1 MIIKQGGKMQL
12 QEAIQIVKQRYQ
24 TNTERISDEKGV
36 IDKYGSMFNPKNLDD
51 LTAEDFKSFL
61 LIKNNK
67 HWEGIHRQG
76 NMITSDMEKLKST
89 LKLLLD
95 ESKPIKERIDRI
107 MPKNKP
113 PLIKGLGRSVLTP
126 ILMVVY
132 PDKYA
137 VYNSV
142 VEAGMK
148 GFVIFPQFRNESFAE
163 KYLKINELITN
174 LAKENGLSLWQID
187 EVWWQ
192 GTTWESG
199 KVLPLEEAIEK
210 KQIEEE
216 GFPTE
221 LESQLEEF
229 LISSW
234 EKIPEFNDLE
244 ILQEDE
250 EYIGQQY
257 DTKEVGRI
265 DLLCKNKKTGD
276 FVVIELKR
284 GRESDKVVGQI
295 LRYIGWVKKN
305 LAKDGQKVY
314 GIIITFEG
322 DPDARLKYSLETIK
336 EFVQLKFY
344 KISIAI
350 S

>member
-1 MIIKQGGKMQL
+1 MEL
-12 QEAIQIVKQRYQ
+12 QEAIQIIKQRYQ
-24 TNTERISDEKGV
+24 TDVERINAEKAV
-36 IDKYGSMFNPKNLDD
+36 IEKFGSVFNPTNLDN

-76 NMITSDMEKLKST
+76 NMITSDMEKLKSV

-113 PLIKGLGRSVLTP
+113 PMIKGLGRAALTP
-126 ILMVVY
+126 VLLVVY
-132 PDKYA
+132 PNKYG

-148 GFVIFPQFRNESFAE
+148 RFGKFPSFKNESFAE
-163 KYLKINELITN
+163 KYVIINELINN
-174 LAKENGLSLWQID
+174 LAKQNELSLWQMD

-192 GTTWESG
+192 NTVGSLPSEEETKEKETEESG
-199 KVLPLEEAIEK
+199 FSAPI
-210 KQIEEE
+210 
-216 GFPTE
+216 
-221 LESQLEEF
+221 ESQLEDIV
-229 LISSW
+229 ISSW
-234 EKIPEFNDLE
+234 ENIPKFKDLE
-244 ILQEDE
+244 ILQEDG

-265 DLLCKNKKTGD
+265 DLLCKDKKTGD
-276 FVVIELKR
+276 FVIIELKR
-284 GRESDKVVGQI
+284 GRESDKVVGQT
-295 LRYIGWVKKN
+295 LRYMGWVKKN
-305 LAKDGQKVY
+305 LAKEGQNVC
-314 GIIITFEG
+314 GLIITFEG
-322 DPDARLKYSLETIK
+322 DPDSRLKYSLEPIK
-336 EFVQLKFY
+336 DLIELKFY
-344 KISIAI
+344 KISITI

>member
-1 MIIKQGGKMQL
+1 MELK
-12 QEAIQIVKQRYQ
+12 EAIQIVKQRYQ
-24 TNTERISDEKGV
+24 TDTERINDEKTV
-36 IDKYGSMFNPKNLDD
+36 IDKYGSLFNPKNLDN

-95 ESKPIKERIDRI
+95 ESNPIKERIDKI
-107 MPKNKP
+107 MPKNRP
-113 PLIKGLGRSVLTP
+113 PLIKGLGRAVLTP
-126 ILMVVY
+126 ILLVVC
-132 PDKYA
+132 PHKYA
-137 VYNSV
+137 VFNSV

-148 GFVIFPQFRNESFAE
+148 GFEIFSNFRNESFTE
-163 KYLKINELITN
+163 KYVKINEIVNN
-174 LAKENGLSLWQID
+174 LARENGLTLWQMD

-192 GTTWESG
+192 GTTGS
-199 KVLPLEEAIEK
+199 LPLQRKTKTED
-210 KQIEEE
+210 IEEE
-216 GFPTE
+216 GLPTE
-221 LESQLEEF
+221 VESQLEEF
-229 LISSW
+229 LINNW

-244 ILQEDE
+244 ILQEDG

-265 DLLCKNKKTGD
+265 DLLCKNKKTEN
-276 FVVIELKR
+276 FVIIELKK
-284 GRESDKVVGQI
+284 GRESDKVVGQT

-305 LAKDGQKVY
+305 LANDGEKVY

-322 DPDARLKYSLETIK
+322 DPDSRLKYALEPIK
-336 EFVQLKFY
+336 EFIQLKFY
-344 KISIAI
+344 KISITI

>member
-1 MIIKQGGKMQL
+1 
-12 QEAIQIVKQRYQ
+12 
-24 TNTERISDEKGV
+24 
-36 IDKYGSMFNPKNLDD
+36 MFNPTNLDN

-76 NMITSDMEKLKST
+76 NMITSDMEKLKSV

-113 PLIKGLGRSVLTP
+113 PMIKGLGRAALTP
-126 ILMVVY
+126 VLLVVY
-132 PDKYA
+132 PNKYG

-148 GFVIFPQFRNESFAE
+148 RFGKFPSFKNESFAE
-163 KYLKINELITN
+163 KYVIINELINN
-174 LAKENGLSLWQID
+174 LAKQNELSLWQMD

-192 GTTWESG
+192 NTVGSLPSEEETKEKETEESG
-199 KVLPLEEAIEK
+199 FSAPI
-210 KQIEEE
+210 
-216 GFPTE
+216 
-221 LESQLEEF
+221 ESQLEDIV
-229 LISSW
+229 ISSW
-234 EKIPEFNDLE
+234 ENIPKFKDLE
-244 ILQEDE
+244 ILQEDG

-265 DLLCKNKKTGD
+265 DLLCKDKKTGD
-276 FVVIELKR
+276 FVIIELKR
-284 GRESDKVVGQI
+284 GRESDKVVGQT
-295 LRYIGWVKKN
+295 LRYMGWVKKN
-305 LAKDGQKVY
+305 LAKEGQNVY
-314 GIIITFEG
+314 GLIITFEG
-322 DPDARLKYSLETIK
+322 DPDSRLKYSLEPIK
-336 EFVQLKFY
+336 NLIELKFY

>member
-1 MIIKQGGKMQL
+1 MEL
-12 QEAIQIVKQRYQ
+12 NEAIRIVQQRYQ
-24 TNTERISDEKGV
+24 TDTQRISEEKII
-36 IDKYGSMFNPKNLDD
+36 IDKYGSIFNPSNLNK

-76 NMITSDMEKLKST
+76 NMITSDMEKLKSA

-95 ESKPIKERIDRI
+95 ENKSINERLDKI

-113 PLIKGLGRSVLTP
+113 PLIKGLGRAVLTP

-132 PDKYA
+132 PHKYA
-137 VYNSV
+137 VYNSI
-142 VEAGMK
+142 VESGMK
-148 GFVIFPQFRNESFAE
+148 RFAIFLNFKNESFAE
-163 KYLKINELITN
+163 RYIKINEIICN
-174 LAKENGLSLWQID
+174 LSRKNNLSLWQID

-192 GTTWESG
+192 GNVSSED
-199 KVLPLEEAIEK
+199 KDLPIVEQQNVEIIK
-210 KQIEEE
+210 EE

-221 LESQLEEF
+221 LESQLEN
-229 LISSW
+229 LIVFNW
-234 EKIPEFNDLE
+234 EDICKKTPELNDLE
-244 ILQEDE
+244 ILQEDG
-250 EYIGQQY
+250 EYTGQQY

-284 GRESDKVVGQI
+284 GRESDKVVGQT
-295 LRYIGWVKKN
+295 LRYIGWVKKKF
-305 LAKDGQKVY
+305 AKENQKVS
-314 GIIITFEG
+314 GLIITFEG
-322 DPDARLKYSLETIK
+322 EPDIRLTYALEPLKDLI
-336 EFVQLKFY
+336 QLKFY
-344 KISIAI
+344 KIDINI

>member
-1 MIIKQGGKMQL
+1 MELK
-12 QEAIQIVKQRYQ
+12 EAIQIVKQRYQ
-24 TNTERISDEKGV
+24 TDTERINDEKTV
-36 IDKYGSMFNPKNLDD
+36 IDKYGSLFNPKNLDN

-95 ESKPIKERIDRI
+95 ESNPIKERIDKI
-107 MPKNKP
+107 MPKNRP
-113 PLIKGLGRSVLTP
+113 PLIKGLGRAVLTP
-126 ILMVVY
+126 ILLVVC
-132 PDKYA
+132 PHKYA
-137 VYNSV
+137 VFNSV

-148 GFVIFPQFRNESFAE
+148 GFEIFSNFRNESFTE
-163 KYLKINELITN
+163 KYVKINEIVNN
-174 LAKENGLSLWQID
+174 LARENGLTLWQMD
-187 EVWWQ
+187 EVWWH
-192 GTTWESG
+192 GTTGS
-199 KVLPLEEAIEK
+199 LPLQRKTKTED
-210 KQIEEE
+210 IEEE
-216 GFPTE
+216 GLPTE
-221 LESQLEEF
+221 VESQLEEF
-229 LISSW
+229 LINNW

-244 ILQEDE
+244 ILQEDG

-265 DLLCKNKKTGD
+265 DLLCKNKKTEN
-276 FVVIELKR
+276 FVIIELKK
-284 GRESDKVVGQI
+284 GRESDKVVGQT

-305 LAKDGQKVY
+305 LANDGEKVY

-322 DPDARLKYSLETIK
+322 DPDSRLKYALEPIK
-336 EFVQLKFY
+336 EFIQLKFY
-344 KISIAI
+344 KISITI